1 MGAHMML
8 SPADLARCEEIANG
22 PALVHSIVDAVAL
35 RTGFTGAEIM
45 GARRWASLA
54 AARQLVYFI
63 ANERGVNTPQIALAM
78 NRDTS
83 TVIHGIKAEQARR
96 GQ

>member
-1 MGAHMML
+1 MML
-8 SPADLARCEEIANG
+8 SAADIARCEEIANG
-22 PALVHSIVDAVAL
+22 PALVHSIVGEVAL
-35 RTGFTGAEIM
+35 RTGFTAAEIL

-63 ANERGVNTPQIALAM
+63 AHSAGVNTPQIALAM